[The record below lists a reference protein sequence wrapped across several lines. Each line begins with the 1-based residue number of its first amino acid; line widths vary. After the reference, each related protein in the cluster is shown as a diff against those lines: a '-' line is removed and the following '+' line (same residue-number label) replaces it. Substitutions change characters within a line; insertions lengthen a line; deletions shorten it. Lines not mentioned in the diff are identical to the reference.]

1 MFGGTDMPC
10 ITVQSLE
17 LAEVQ
22 RKRIAEKYIEIFSE
36 ETGVPKD
43 RVYLFFDG
51 YKLDEAATDG
61 KLFTDRG
68 IGPIRGK
75 FNEEEWNK

>member
-1 MFGGTDMPC
+1 MPS

-17 LAEVQ
+17 LAESQ
-22 RKRIAEKYIEIFSE
+22 KKRIAEKYIAIFSE

-43 RVYLFFDG
+43 RIYLFFDG
-51 YKLDEAATDG
+51 YKLDEAATNG
-61 KLFTDRG
+61 ELFSDRK
-68 IGPIRGK
+68 IGAIRGK